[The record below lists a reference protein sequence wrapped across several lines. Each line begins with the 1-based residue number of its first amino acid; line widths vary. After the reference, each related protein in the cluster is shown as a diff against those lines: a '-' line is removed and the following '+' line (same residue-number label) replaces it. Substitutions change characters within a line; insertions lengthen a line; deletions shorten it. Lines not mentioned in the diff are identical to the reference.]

1 MNAVRFDH
9 ADPSIFTV
17 LTAPS
22 AVPGMANVDFVIF
35 PERWVV
41 AENTFRPP
49 WYHVNLMS
57 EFMGLIEGVY
67 DAKPGGFLPGGM
79 SLPHAMLPPGPDAE
93 AFERAAHADL
103 APARKR
109 GPLDF
114 MYAQRLPQPTPD
126 RQNTLTGQ
134 RLYV

>member
-9 ADPSIFTV
+9 ADPSIFTL

-22 AVPGMANVDFVIF
+22 AVPGTANVDFVIF

-49 WYHVNLMS
+49 WYKVNLMS

-67 DAKPGGFLPGGM
+67 AAKPGGFLHGGM
-79 SLPHAMLPPGPDAE
+79 SLHNAMQIGRE
-93 AFERAAHADL
+93 SIRERVCHD
-103 APARKR
+103 
-109 GPLDF
+109 
-114 MYAQRLPQPTPD
+114 
-126 RQNTLTGQ
+126 
-134 RLYV
+134 V

>member
-22 AVPGMANVDFVIF
+22 AVPGTANVDFVIF

-41 AENTFRPP
+41 AENTFRQP

-67 DAKPGGFLPGGM
+67 DAKPGGFLPRGM
-79 SLPHAMLPPGPDAE
+79 TLENVMPPPGPDDSASDR
-93 AFERAAHADL
+93 AQIGRAAW
-103 APARKR
+103 RER
-109 GPLDF
+109 VG
-114 MYAQRLPQPTPD
+114 RT
-126 RQNTLTGQ
+126 R
-134 RLYV
+134 